1 MAHARGWGLAA
12 IWLTLACGVF
22 LCLGSKPIAPSD
34 VITALSAFDDRS
46 FDHIIVREMRL
57 PRMYAALA
65 VGAALSVARALM
77 QGVTRNPLAD
87 PGLLALMSGASFGV
101 VVGAGWLGVTSA
113 VWVPALAALGALMAA
128 LMVLGIVALLPGG
141 GSPSL
146 LLLSGAAVS
155 AVLGAAVSGLNLL
168 NEESFAS
175 FRIWLSGAITNSAA
189 QKLPWTL
196 PWLAVGLAI
205 ALASAR
211 QVTALSMGAEAATG
225 LGVNVRRL
233 SLQLLLSVVVLTA
246 SAVALVGPL
255 GFVGLVVPH
264 ATRLIVGSDYRRI
277 IPFSALFGAS
287 FMLLVDV
294 AARMVI
300 APAELATGIV
310 TSLIGAPLFLV
321 LVRRFL

>member
-1 MAHARGWGLAA
+1 MGLAA
-12 IWLTLACGVF
+12 LWLMLACGVF
-22 LCLGSKPIAPSD
+22 LCLGSKPIAVSD
-34 VITALSAFDDRS
+34 VIAALSAFDDRS

-65 VGAALSVARALM
+65 VGAALSVAGALM

-113 VWVPALAALGALMAA
+113 IWVPALAALGALMAA

-146 LLLSGAAVS
+146 LLLAGAAVS

-175 FRIWLSGAITNSAA
+175 FRIWLSGAVTNSAA